1 MRGGEDKVSVANTL
15 PWSCIPNP
23 TMGSAVSTTS
33 VVSVWTTCPAKPTVL
48 EAKDTIKQSRPGVK
62 RFVHTRTAEISLLFE
77 KIDLY
82 NKPSQQNSP
91 LKFNLG

>member
-48 EAKDTIKQSRPGVK
+48 EAKDTTKQSRSGGK
-62 RFVHTRTAEISLLFE
+62 TFKHGRNFIAL
-77 KIDLY
+77 
-82 NKPSQQNSP
+82 
-91 LKFNLG
+91 